1 MKKPNLSRRDVLKA
15 TALVGAAAMVGAD
28 ARADDDGAEQGE
40 KNRRAGG
47 APRKLTGVLAP
58 AVTPFRPDDLKP
70 DRKRYIRH
78 CKWLLSHGCSALAVC
93 GTNSEANSMSVEER
107 EELLYELVDGGVA
120 AADLMPGTGACD
132 VPSAVRMTR
141 AAVSVGAS
149 GQLMLPPFYY
159 KQATN
164 GTGVPDEGLFRYY
177 SEVIQRV
184 GDSSMRIYLYHI
196 PGTSGIAF
204 SLPLIERLFSTY
216 PGTIAGMKDSG
227 NNMAYT
233 LSVLGAVGHSG
244 FDVFV
249 GSEQFL
255 LANMQ
260 NGGVGCISA
269 TANVN
274 PGAIDRLFRTWQA
287 PDAQQQQDALNV
299 VRATFSAYP
308 MIPALKWAVSHYGN
322 DPAWP
327 TVRPP
332 WAELSTAEGAQL
344 ISKLDAIGFTM
355 PGLQG
360 PPRGEEESEG

>member
-1 MKKPNLSRRDVLKA
+1 MKKANVGRRDLLKA
-15 TALVGAAAMVGAD
+15 TALAGAGMLLGARA
-28 ARADDDGAEQGE
+28 ARADEGE
-40 KNRRAGG
+40 GERGD
-47 APRKLTGVLAP
+47 APKRSTQHRITGVLAP
-58 AVTPFRPDDLKP
+58 AVTPFRAEDGKP

-78 CKWLLSHGCSALAVC
+78 CQWLLSHGCAALAVF

-107 EELLYELVDGGVA
+107 EHLLYELVEGGV
-120 AADLMPGTGACD
+120 DPGRLMPGTGACD
-132 VPSAVRMTR
+132 VPSAVRLTR

-149 GQLMLPPFYY
+149 GELMLPPFYY

-164 GTGVPDEGLFRYY
+164 GTGVPDDGLFRYY

-184 GDSSMRIYLYHI
+184 GDSSLRIYLYHI

-204 SLPLIERLFSTY
+204 SLPLIERLFKEY

-227 NNMAYT
+227 NNMTYT
-233 LSVLGAVGHSG
+233 LSVLNAVGHSG

-274 PGAIDRLFRTWQA
+274 PGAIDRLFQTWQA
-287 PDAQQQQDALNV
+287 ADAPQQQAALNV
-299 VRATFSAYP
+299 VRGIFAANP
-308 MIPALKWAVSHYGN
+308 MIPALKWAISHYGN

-332 WAELSTAEGAQL
+332 WVELTPAQGGQL
-344 ISKLDAIGFTM
+344 ISQLDAVGFTM
-355 PGLQG
+355 PGLG
-360 PPRGEEESEG
+360 SPPHGGDDAES

>member
-1 MKKPNLSRRDVLKA
+1 MKRSNLGRREVLKA
-15 TALVGAAAMVGAD
+15 TALAGAGMLIGAGR
-28 ARADDDGAEQGE
+28 ARANDGEGE
-40 KNRRAGG
+40 RNDEPRRSTQH
-47 APRKLTGVLAP
+47 RITGVLAP
-58 AVTPFRPDDLKP
+58 AITPFRADTHAP

-78 CKWLLSHGCSALAVC
+78 CKWLLSHGCSALAVF

-107 EELLYELVDGGVA
+107 EELLYGLVEGGV
-120 AADLMPGTGACD
+120 DPGRLMPGTGACD
-132 VPSAVRMTR
+132 VPSAVRLTR

>member
-78 CKWLLSHGCSALAVC
+78 CKWLLSHGCSALAVF

-184 GDSSMRIYLYHI
+184 GDSAMRIYLYHI
-196 PGTSGIAF
+196 PPTSAIAF
-204 SLPLIERLFSTY
+204 SLPLIERLVTTY
-216 PGTIAGMKDSG
+216 PGIIAGIKDSG
-227 NNMAYT
+227 NDMNFT
-233 LSVLGAVGHSG
+233 RSVIAAVGNV

-255 LANMQ
+255 LANMRA
-260 NGGVGCISA
+260 GGVGCISA
-269 TANVN
+269 TANTN
-274 PGAIDRLFRTWQA
+274 PGAIDRLFRTWQGA
-287 PDAQQQQDALNV
+287 DADQQQAALNV
-299 VRATFSAYP
+299 VRSTFSAFP

-322 DPAWP
+322 DPQWQ

-332 WAELSTAEGAQL
+332 WVELTPEQGAKL
-344 ISKLDAIGFTM
+344 IANLDALGFTM
-355 PGLQG
+355 PGLAT
-360 PPRGEEESEG
+360 R